1 MSPQNNKN
9 EWKVTK
15 EFNNQRI
22 DYWLKKKITNISYP
36 ILCKFIRK
44 GVVRI
49 NGKRIKNSSIINTGD
64 LIKFSRIIKYEVDN
78 NKQHYNEKFSE
89 FIKSL
94 VLFKDQYSIILNK
107 PTGLA
112 VQGGSKIK
120 LNIDLMLDS
129 LKFDLESRP
138 RLVHRIDK
146 QTSGILLV
154 ARTLEASKYFGEL
167 FKKRLINKKYLAL
180 VNGRPKFKSGKIILP
195 IKIEDKELESTTYFK
210 QLAFKDGISLLLIK
224 PITGRKHQIRSH
236 LNSIG
241 NPIIGENKFKNKKS
255 LIHDGQ
261 FYLHAFS
268 LKFKTI
274 NGGIKDF
281 EAPLPEHFNFL
292 IEKLDF
298 EKSLEKDLEF
308 KNLSSYKIVS

>member
-49 NGKRIKNSSIINTGD
+49 NGKRIKNSSIINTGE
-64 LIKFSRIIKYEVDN
+64 LIKFSRTIKYEVDN
-78 NKQHYNEKFSE
+78 NKNHYNEKFSE

-180 VNGRPKFKSGKIILP
+180 VNGSPKFKSGKIILP
-195 IKIEDKELESTTYFK
+195 S
-210 QLAFKDGISLLLIK
+210 
-224 PITGRKHQIRSH
+224 P
-236 LNSIG
+236 
-241 NPIIGENKFKNKKS
+241 
-255 LIHDGQ
+255 
-261 FYLHAFS
+261 
-268 LKFKTI
+268 
-274 NGGIKDF
+274 
-281 EAPLPEHFNFL
+281 
-292 IEKLDF
+292 
-298 EKSLEKDLEF
+298 
-308 KNLSSYKIVS
+308 